1 MSQLFAWGGQGI
13 GVSALASVL
22 PKNTQDWS
30 PLEWAGWISLQSKGL
45 SRVFSNTTV
54 QKQQFFGAHH
64 ARPQTNPY
72 EFEKPENI
80 ESFFLLSQQYET
92 KSKLQKE
99 NGKKH
104 EGLNML
110 PEKKLVSE
118 DLREKI
124 GKYLET
130 NENGNALL

>member
-1 MSQLFAWGGQGI
+1 M
-13 GVSALASVL
+13 
-22 PKNTQDWS
+22 
-30 PLEWAGWISLQSKGL
+30 
-45 SRVFSNTTV
+45 
-54 QKQQFFGAHH
+54 
-64 ARPQTNPY
+64 
-72 EFEKPENI
+72 
-80 ESFFLLSQQYET
+80 T

-110 PEKKLVSE
+110 PEKKKKLVNE

-130 NENGNALL
+130 NENGNAFSSVQFSSVAQSCPTL

>member
-1 MSQLFAWGGQGI
+1 M
-13 GVSALASVL
+13 
-22 PKNTQDWS
+22 
-30 PLEWAGWISLQSKGL
+30 QSKGL

-99 NGKKH
+99 KERDYRREMIRNLKSQFRKSTTQIAVTEEEKRGKGRNY
-104 EGLNML
+104 EQSNIIF
-110 PEKKLVSE
+110 P
-118 DLREKI
+118 
-124 GKYLET
+124 
-130 NENGNALL
+130 N